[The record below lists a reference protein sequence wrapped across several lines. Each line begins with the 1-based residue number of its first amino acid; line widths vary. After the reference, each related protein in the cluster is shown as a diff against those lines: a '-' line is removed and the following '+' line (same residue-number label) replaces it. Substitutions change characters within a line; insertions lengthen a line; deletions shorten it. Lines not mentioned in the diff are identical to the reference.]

1 MVRVSRWAGSPRAR
15 FTSERGAAATPRIA
29 FYSPGWPPGDFPN
42 GIVTYVANLR
52 APLAEVGF
60 ASRILAASVGPSSAD
75 SEVVDAR
82 TLRRLR
88 PLPIKALD
96 AALYRLAPERT
107 AALRMGHE
115 LTAAFAWL
123 RRTFPFDLIE
133 MEESFGVAEGVR
145 RRLEVPVVVR
155 LHGPWFLNGTAVGAL
170 EDGTF
175 ERRVA
180 GEGLAIARAV
190 AVTAPSHDVL
200 EQVRRRYRLSL
211 PEAEVI
217 PYPGPVVPADQRWDV
232 AVCERDAI
240 LFVGRFDRHK
250 GGDLAIDAFRELARE
265 FPALGLWFVG
275 PDRGFV
281 DDGGR
286 WFDLPAYLED
296 HLADGGVR
304 GRVRVLGPQSHQ
316 AISRLRRRAFLTI
329 VPSRYDNFPMTV
341 LEALAFGSPLVVSA
355 AGGIPEMVRD
365 GETGLWFRAGD
376 FRDLAAKVRQLLV
389 EPSLAPALAARARA
403 DFEAR
408 FSPAAVARRTADHYQ
423 KVLAAAETTRRR
435 GGANR
440 LWRRAG

>member
-1 MVRVSRWAGSPRAR
+1 M
-15 FTSERGAAATPRIA
+15 ATRRIA
-29 FYSPGWPPGDFPN
+29 LYSPGWPPGDFPN

-60 ASRILAASVGPSSAD
+60 ASRILAASVSPSSTD

-82 TLRRLR
+82 ALRRVR
-88 PLPIKALD
+88 PLPVKALD
-96 AALYRLAPERT
+96 AALYRLAPERS

-115 LTAAFAWL
+115 LAAAFAWL

-133 MEESFGVAEGVR
+133 MEESFGAAERVR
-145 RRLEVPVVVR
+145 RHLGVPVVVR
-155 LHGPWFLNGTAVGAL
+155 LHGPWFLNGSAVGAP
-170 EDGTF
+170 EDGAF

-180 GEGLAIARAV
+180 REGLAIARAV

-200 EQVRRRYRLSL
+200 ERVRRRYRLSL

-232 AVCERDAI
+232 AACERNAI

-250 GGDLAIDAFRELARE
+250 GGDLAIDAFRELAKE
-265 FPALGLWFVG
+265 FPALELWLVG

-286 WFDLPAYLED
+286 SFDLPTYLEG
-296 HLADGGVR
+296 HLPDGGAR
-304 GRVRVLGPQSHQ
+304 GRVRVLGPQPHQ

-341 LEALAFGSPLVVSA
+341 LEALAFGSPLVASV

-365 GETGLWFRAGD
+365 GETGLWCRAGD
-376 FRDLAAKVRQLLV
+376 FHDLAAKIRRLLV

-403 DFEAR
+403 DFEVR
-408 FSPAAVARRTADHYQ
+408 FSPAAVARRAADHYQ
-423 KVLAAAETTRRR
+423 KVLATAEFTRRPR
-435 GGANR
+435 GAR
-440 LWRRAG
+440 RRWRRTG